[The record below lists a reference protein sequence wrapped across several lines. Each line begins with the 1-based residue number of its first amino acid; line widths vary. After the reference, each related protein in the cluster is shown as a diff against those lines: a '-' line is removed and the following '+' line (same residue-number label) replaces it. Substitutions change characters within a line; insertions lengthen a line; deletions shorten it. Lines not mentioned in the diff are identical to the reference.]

1 VRNVAAIVT
10 SASKDSDLKS
20 SHDQRISISYCQV
33 FINHGPSKVNGASDP
48 RTIIDLQE
56 PRRDAEHSKTM
67 VTGKRFKEMDSVN
80 YHDGD

>member
-1 VRNVAAIVT
+1 
-10 SASKDSDLKS
+10 
-20 SHDQRISISYCQV
+20 V

-56 PRRDAEHSKTM
+56 PRRDPEHSKTM

-80 YHDGD
+80 YHIGG